1 MKPFNAR
8 LLTGAQLRAARAL
21 LGVSAS
27 DLAATTKLGI
37 ATIRRAE
44 ANSGR
49 VSMTPANAERLV
61 RALEEAGVE
70 FIPQNGGGG
79 GVRLTRRE
87 AHD

>member
-1 MKPFNAR
+1 MKPFNAS

-44 ANSGR
+44 ANPGR

-79 GVRLTRRE
+79 GVRLTTPE
-87 AHD
+87 AHE

>member
-44 ANSGR
+44 AYSGR

-87 AHD
+87 AHE